1 MDPEQRLLIIHKYL
15 AVECDILVF
24 CTLARVLCPQRMDI
38 ADRDRTFHD
47 LDFLLRLA
55 LFSLFLLFFDVLNHF
70 VCIKQV
76 FLIYRLILRLCICF
90 GKEDLYRH
98 K

>member
-1 MDPEQRLLIIHKYL
+1 MCITYGYR
-15 AVECDILVF
+15 A
-24 CTLARVLCPQRMDI
+24 
-38 ADRDRTFHD
+38 FHD

-55 LFSLFLLFFDVLNHF
+55 LFSLFLLLFNVLDYLI
-70 VCIKQV
+70 CIKQI
-76 FLIYRLILRLCICF
+76 FLVYRLILRLCICF